1 MIDEARK
8 SAFDEPM
15 RQAIAE
21 LGEDFAGVFSI
32 ATIERFVG
40 ESLGHFNRARVKAYV
55 PLLVRRFAKERLKAL
70 AQSQGLAPKEV
81 PEVLFVCVRNAG
93 RSQMAA
99 ALLARAAD
107 GRVHVRSAGSSP
119 GNEIHRSVLQALE
132 EVGID
137 LFWEFP
143 KPMSDE
149 VVAAADVIITMG
161 CGDACPIYGGKR
173 YEDWNLPD
181 PANETLE
188 GVRELR
194 DDIGR
199 RVRELLKRIVPP
211 GPTPSLTLTSPPKKE
226 RG

>member
-1 MIDEARK
+1 MIAEARE
-8 SAFDEPM
+8 SEFDEPM

-32 ATIERFVG
+32 ATIERFVA
-40 ESLGHFNRARVKAYV
+40 ESLGHFRRARVKAYV
-55 PLLVRRFAKERLKAL
+55 PLLVRRFAKERLNAL
-70 AQSQGLAPKEV
+70 AQSRGLVPKEA

-93 RSQMAA
+93 RSQLAA

-107 GRVHVRSAGSSP
+107 GRVNVHSAGSSP
-119 GNEIHRSVLQALE
+119 GVEVHPNVLQALE

-137 LFWEFP
+137 LFLGFP

-149 VVAAADVIITMG
+149 VVAAADVIVTMG
-161 CGDACPIYGGKR
+161 CGDPCPIYGGKR

-188 GVRELR
+188 TIRELR
-194 DDIGR
+194 DDIDR
-199 RVRELLKRIVPP
+199 RVRELLERIV
-211 GPTPSLTLTSPPKKE
+211 SPKGGEDGAAEPQ
-226 RG
+226 